1 MTRPAPADAPSG
13 DGLLAL
19 AERHLGQPTACGVPA
34 PKDHPHWRGPWD
46 AAEFVSWVVFRLTG
60 ALHGCEVSAVPL
72 SMTRATAQTW
82 FDEVAEGRLQAVDR
96 VEANTVAGVV
106 LVRHPPWP
114 GHGGGQVAVSDGC
127 GGTIEALGRSRGIA
141 RGRVEGRLWHAF
153 ARLPGLAYR
162 QASDSFVPRPMP
174 DLLVWH
180 EEPPRGPRVRA
191 VQRALK
197 GAGIDPG
204 PIDGR
209 YGPHTVAAVTAFQRV
224 KGLVADGVVGPA
236 TARALRIDW

>member
-1 MTRPAPADAPSG
+1 MTRPAPVGAPSG
-13 DGLLAL
+13 DRLLAL
-19 AERHLGQPTACGVPA
+19 AERRLGQAAAYGAPA

-46 AAEFVSWVVFRLTG
+46 AAEFVSWAVYQLTG
-60 ALHGCEVSAVPL
+60 DLHGCEVPTLHPA
-72 SMTRATAQTW
+72 MARATAQAW
-82 FDEVAEGRLQAVDR
+82 FDEVAQGVLSAVDR

-114 GHGGGQVAVSDGC
+114 GHGGGQVALSDGR
-127 GGTIEALGRSRGIA
+127 GGTIEALGRSRGVV
-141 RGRVEGRLWHAF
+141 RGRIEGRLWHAY

-162 QASDSFVPRPMP
+162 QASDSFVPRPLP

-191 VQRALK
+191 VQQALK
-197 GAGIDPG
+197 VAGIDPG
-204 PIDGR
+204 PIDGA